1 MKNEIQF
8 RKCPKCGELFSERG
22 AVLRVENVT
31 IICPDCGTREAL
43 ESIGVDEKEQEK
55 ILGKSRRKFLI
66 LFTGV
71 RCELI

>member
-8 RKCPKCGELFSERG
+8 RKCPKCGKLFSERG
-22 AVLRVENVT
+22 AVSRVDNVT

-55 ILGKSRRKFLI
+55 ILDTI
-66 LFTGV
+66 HNT
-71 RCELI
+71 INQD